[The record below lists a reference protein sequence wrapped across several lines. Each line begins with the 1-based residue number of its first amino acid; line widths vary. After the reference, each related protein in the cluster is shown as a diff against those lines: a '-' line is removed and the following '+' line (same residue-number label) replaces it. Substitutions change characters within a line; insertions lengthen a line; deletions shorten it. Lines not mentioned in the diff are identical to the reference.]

1 MENNCKLCGS
11 KYDFRMVQISKLFGE
26 VGISLSGNLRQVNS
40 TNAFKFC
47 PVCGRE
53 LTKENFEG
61 HKI

>member
-1 MENNCKLCGS
+1 MENKCKLCGS
-11 KYDFRMVQISKLFGE
+11 KYDFRMVQISELFE
-26 VGISLSGNLRQVNS
+26 ETTICLSGNLRQVNS

-53 LTKENFEG
+53 LTKENFDG